1 MILASALAMSYR
13 RLAKRLRA
21 RGTSGSAAIEF
32 AMVAPALFLFIF
44 GVIETGVIFFAQ
56 TMLQNATADTA
67 RQIRTG
73 QLSGTLTATQIKTS
87 VCNEVDGLISPTDCQ
102 NNLMV
107 DMRVYTSFSGA
118 SYPSV
123 SNPDGSINTADLQIQ
138 PAADCDIVLLRTFYP
153 WSIMTPLMTPFLET
167 GSTGKS
173 IMTSTAAFRTEPYTS
188 SSTC

>member
-1 MILASALAMSYR
+1 MILSSALAISFR
-13 RLAKRLRA
+13 RMAKRMRA

-32 AMVAPALFLFIF
+32 AMVAPILFLF

-73 QLSGTLTATQIKTS
+73 QLSGTLTADQIRAN
-87 VCNEVDGLISPTDCQ
+87 VCSEVNGLVSDCLTGLQ
-102 NNLMV
+102 V
-107 DMRVYTSFSGA
+107 DLRTFTSFSGA

-123 SNPDGSINTADLQIQ
+123 SNADGSINTGALQVQ
-138 PAADCDIVLLRTFYP
+138 ATSDCAIVLLRTFYP
-153 WSIMTPLMTPFLET
+153 WTIMTPLMTPFLQT

-173 IMTSTAAFRTEPYTS
+173 IITSSAAFRTEPFEADA
-188 SSTC
+188 TC